1 MKKRPRKVVLQ
12 ESPRI
17 TVCFP
22 NTYTEE
28 KVDIWLAKWYR
39 YNNRT
44 H

>member
-1 MKKRPRKVVLQ
+1 MKKQTTIVLQ
-12 ESPRI
+12 ESPKI

-28 KVDIWLAKWYR
+28 KKDIWLAKWFKDR
-39 YNNRT
+39 QQL

>member
-1 MKKRPRKVVLQ
+1 MEKRTPRVVLQ

-22 NTYTEE
+22 NTYTNEQ
-28 KVDIWLAKWYR
+28 VDIWLAKWLKDR
-39 YNNRT
+39 QQL

>member
-1 MKKRPRKVVLQ
+1 MNKQTTRITLQ

-22 NTYTEE
+22 PTYTKEQ
-28 KVDIWLAKWYR
+28 KDMWLAKWYR